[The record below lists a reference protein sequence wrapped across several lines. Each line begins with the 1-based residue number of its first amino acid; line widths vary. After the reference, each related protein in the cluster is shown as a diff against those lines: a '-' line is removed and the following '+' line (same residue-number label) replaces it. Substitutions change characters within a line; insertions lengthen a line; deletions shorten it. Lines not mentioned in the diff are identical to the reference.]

1 MASNLTRIKR
11 VPNPKYQRSGPKS
24 YVHLLN
30 KYKFSPTKPGPYF
43 LGGRVQQKGKHGV
56 GKLFGGKAHVQRV
69 LQKKSGTDAQPGDVP
84 ADDQQNDSEYLCPV
98 TIGTP
103 GKTFNLDFD
112 TGSADLWLFSTELPK
127 ATRTSG
133 HNVFDPKKSSSF
145 KMTSGSTWKI
155 SYGDGSNASGNVG
168 TDNVNVGGLV
178 IKNQSIELA
187 KQLST
192 QFASGVG
199 DGLLGLA
206 FGSINTVTPKP
217 VATPVEN
224 MIAQSDIPKA
234 SELFTAYLGSYKDK
248 NDPDHG
254 ISFYTFGYIDETARA
269 GQEVWYTPVDNSQG
283 FWQFKSTTASVG
295 SKKITRAGNTAIAD
309 TGTTLAL
316 VDDSLCQAIYDA
328 IPGAK
333 YDDQQQGYVF
343 PSNTTVDNLPVVS
356 FDVGGK
362 EFAVQ
367 KEDLAFADAGNSM
380 TYGGIQSR
388 GDLTFDILGD
398 TWLKAI
404 YAIFDQGNQR
414 FGAVVRND
422 PTQDPSVP
430 TGQ

>member
-1 MASNLTRIKR
+1 MAQNLTRITR

-24 YVHLLN
+24 YVSLLC
-30 KYKFSPTKPGPYF
+30 KYKFSPTKPGPYL
-43 LGGRVQQKGKHGV
+43 LGGKVQQKGKHGIAR
-56 GKLFGGKAHVQRV
+56 LFGGRAHVQRV
-69 LQKKSGTDAQPGDVP
+69 LQKRSDPDAQPGDVP
-84 ADDQQNDSEYLCPV
+84 AEDQQNDSEYLCPV

-103 GKTFNLDFD
+103 GQTFNLDFD
-112 TGSADLWLFSTELPK
+112 TGSADLWIWSTELPK
-127 ATRTSG
+127 SVDASG
-133 HNVFDPKKSSSF
+133 HTVFDPKKSSTF
-145 KMTSGSTWKI
+145 KKTAGATWKI
-155 SYGDGSNASGNVG
+155 SYGDGSGASGDVG
-168 TDNVNVGGLV
+168 TDNVTLGGLV
-178 IKNQSIELA
+178 VEGQSIELA
-187 KQLST
+187 KKLSA
-192 QFASGVG
+192 QFASGVD

-224 MIAQSDIPKA
+224 MIAQKDIPKS

-254 ISFYTFGYIDETARA
+254 ISFYTFGYVDETALA
-269 GQEVWYTPVDNSQG
+269 GQTPHYTPIDNSQG
-283 FWQFKSTTASVG
+283 FWQFKSTTASINGKTVDR
-295 SKKITRAGNTAIAD
+295 SGNTAIAD

-333 YDDQQQGYVF
+333 YDEQQQGYLF
-343 PSNTTVDNLPVVS
+343 PSNTSVDKLPVVA

-367 KEDLAFADAGNSM
+367 KEDLAFADAGHNM

-388 GDLTFDILGD
+388 GDLSFDILGD

-404 YAIFDQGNQR
+404 YAIFDQGNKR
-414 FGAVVRND
+414 FGAVVRTD

-430 TGQ
+430 AGQ